1 MLFFPDPLLRC
12 KLAGAVAFLALG
24 PGLAIAG
31 NAPAAPDTGRQQ
43 ALVRMVRQDC
53 GSCHGM
59 RLTGGLGPALTA
71 AALAGKPLESLEA
84 TIFGGRPGTPMAP
97 WSSMLT
103 ESDAHWI
110 AEQLLTGFPELPK
123 VHP

>member
-1 MLFFPDPLLRC
+1 MHRQR
-12 KLAGAVAFLALG
+12 
-24 PGLAIAG
+24 
-31 NAPAAPDTGRQQ
+31 PDTGRRQ

>member
-12 KLAGAVAFLALG
+12 KLAAAVAFLALG

-31 NAPAAPDTGRQQ
+31 NAPAAPDTGRRQ